1 MQNTRILIIFRAS
14 TKRHYNSIKINN
26 ALFLKKCT
34 TKKFLGPTVATGE
47 ESTVLQLQMFLSRRV
62 KSLIYE
68 SNLQQ
73 CSKIQLN
80 HSGNE
85 YANVCFFR

>member
-1 MQNTRILIIFRAS
+1 MQNTRVLIIFRTS
-14 TKRHYNSIKINN
+14 TKRHCNSIKINDV
-26 ALFLKKCT
+26 LFLKCL
-34 TKKFLGPTVATGE
+34 TKKFLGPTVAIGE
-47 ESTVLQLQMFLSRRV
+47 ESTVLQLQMLLSRRV

-68 SNLQQ
+68 SDLLR